1 MSKKDSNQAKK
12 TGLTS
17 SETFIAGW
25 VLTES
30 ILNFLSGSPRGALH
44 LDFLLKTID
53 NDSSRSG
60 KKQKK
65 KREKERK
72 QNVDISFRQ
81 KIKNARKTF
90 PLTKKNFYLKYAKMS
105 NGQSFSFKFKPDR
118 FRVSFRNLKDFVP
131 LWPKIGSKRK
141 LCFSQAV
148 VESYFTSLVHPVES
162 LLSRYWTSSMHSVV

>member
-17 SETFIAGW
+17 SETFLAGW

-65 KREKERK
+65 RERK
-72 QNVDISFRQ
+72 KAKRRYQFQTEN
-81 KIKNARKTF
+81 KKC
-90 PLTKKNFYLKYAKMS
+90 KKNVPFDKKKLLFEIRE
-105 NGQSFSFKFKPDR
+105 NVQRPKF
-118 FRVSFRNLKDFVP
+118 
-131 LWPKIGSKRK
+131 
-141 LCFSQAV
+141 
-148 VESYFTSLVHPVES
+148 
-162 LLSRYWTSSMHSVV
+162 